1 MTTTSALENIS
12 SFIPL
17 LHSWETLKSFFLEI
31 ERAKVGAGG
40 CKVMKETLPRT
51 ARVIATPGHV
61 TYRTKESRP
70 TSATLYKYWG
80 RWRFGYQ
87 LKSNCNNDRTW

>member
-31 ERAKVGAGG
+31 ERANVGAGG
-40 CKVMKETLPRT
+40 CKVMKETLLAAHRQGNSYPRS
-51 ARVIATPGHV
+51 RDLPNEG
-61 TYRTKESRP
+61 ESANICHP
-70 TSATLYKYWG
+70 V
-80 RWRFGYQ
+80 
-87 LKSNCNNDRTW
+87 

>member
-12 SFIPL
+12 TFLSL

-31 ERAKVGAGG
+31 ERANVGAGG

-61 TYRTKESRP
+61 TRCPKDSLP
-70 TSATLYKYWG
+70 TSAPCINTGVVGGLG
-80 RWRFGYQ
+80 I
-87 LKSNCNNDRTW
+87 S